1 MTRLTHPTQNLLL
14 GAIPQTDW
22 LRWQAHLEWADM
34 PKGMML
40 AESGHVTP
48 YVYFPTTSIVSQMY
62 ITQSGNPF
70 ELAVIGREGMTGTS
84 LLMGK
89 GCESTPAHSE
99 VTHAGEGYRLKPQVL
114 MDTLAQ
120 SPIVLQM
127 ILRYTQTLITQVAQQ
142 AVCNRHHSLDQ
153 RLCQWLLKRLD
164 RLNGSEIQTTHE
176 AIAHMLGVRREGV
189 TAAALGLQREGMI
202 SYARGRI
209 QVLDRI
215 DLEDRACECYA
226 VVHDE
231 QRRLI
236 WPLSPEQVN
245 KAVVRQSTHAS
256 CDRSQR
262 GLPAR
267 SRQPVSERK
276 PTL

>member
-1 MTRLTHPTQNLLL
+1 MSQLTQPTQNLLL
-14 GAIPQTDW
+14 GAIPQADW

-48 YVYFPTTSIVSQMY
+48 HVYFPTTAIASRMY

-70 ELAVIGREGMTGTS
+70 ELAVIGREGMTGTG

-89 GCESTPAHSE
+89 GCESTPAHSV

-114 MDTLAQ
+114 MDTLSQ
-120 SPIVLQM
+120 SPIVLHM

-164 RLNGSEIQTTHE
+164 RLDGNEIQTTHE

-189 TAAALGLQREGMI
+189 TAAALVLQRNGMI

-209 QVLDRI
+209 QVLERI
-215 DLEDRACECYA
+215 GLEDRACECYA

-231 QRRLI
+231 QRRLV

-245 KAVVRQSTHAS
+245 KAMVRRSTHAS
-256 CDRSQR
+256 CTLSRM

-267 SRQPVSERK
+267 SRHAASERK
-276 PTL
+276 PVL